1 MTSCSRY
8 EMSDGHLLPALD
20 ACVVICLC
28 IDEVKIVEIAIDQM
42 RSGAHHLEKP
52 FSVTARWTLKRQNK
66 VPSIDRI
73 SLHVSFTSLKPPD
86 CQVI

>member
-1 MTSCSRY
+1 
-8 EMSDGHLLPALD
+8 MSDGHLLPALD

-66 VPSIDRI
+66 VPP
-73 SLHVSFTSLKPPD
+73 LPD
-86 CQVI
+86 QAKTLDTARRLSQPKYRRTQYSSMI